1 MSSDKLKK
9 QLESL
14 LQDIDQLNVESD
26 KRAALEEVITAIESR
41 LAPEPALSSD
51 DSLVDQVD
59 SLALRFDV
67 EHPDLSAS
75 LKNIMITLSS
85 MGV

>member
-1 MSSDKLKK
+1 MPSDKLKK
-9 QLESL
+9 QLEKL
-14 LQDIDQLNVESD
+14 MQEIDQLNVDGD
-26 KRAALEEVITAIESR
+26 KRAALEDVIVAIESR
-41 LAPEPALSSD
+41 LAPEPALASD
-51 DSLVDQVD
+51 ESLVDQVD